1 MALFPDRLD
10 RQVKRR
16 HMPIVF
22 PALVCY
28 NFPCTEWQSKVR
40 RNTMVRQHDKIIN
53 MAAKKVLAPK
63 GLFRQGTSRTWL
75 DDNGYFVIFVVF
87 DSGNWSKGS
96 YLGVGIDFFWEKSE
110 SLNNILSYSY
120 GNRENE
126 FCSYD
131 GNDDEF
137 QAKME
142 EFAETGLRKVMEYRK
157 FEDMD
162 YAKKCLEQKVS
173 DLPESR
179 RFWEVY
185 DLAMLCFL
193 KGEFENGVAVF
204 ENYLDLLEKSI
215 YVGDFYIEWHEIFYK
230 HCINSINSI
239 KPFLTSKEAAQKMV
253 LDMIKRRRD
262 YFNSKSSFKKM
273 NKERFLLH

>member
-1 MALFPDRLD
+1 M
-10 RQVKRR
+10 
-16 HMPIVF
+16 
-22 PALVCY
+22 
-28 NFPCTEWQSKVR
+28 
-40 RNTMVRQHDKIIN
+40 RQHDKIIN

-110 SLNNILSYSY
+110 SLNNVLSYSY

-142 EFAETGLRKVMEYRK
+142 KFAETGLRKVME
-157 FEDMD
+157 
-162 YAKKCLEQKVS
+162 
-173 DLPESR
+173 
-179 RFWEVY
+179 
-185 DLAMLCFL
+185 
-193 KGEFENGVAVF
+193 
-204 ENYLDLLEKSI
+204 
-215 YVGDFYIEWHEIFYK
+215 
-230 HCINSINSI
+230 
-239 KPFLTSKEAAQKMV
+239 
-253 LDMIKRRRD
+253 
-262 YFNSKSSFKKM
+262 
-273 NKERFLLH
+273 